1 VKGDADAA
9 FRDAPYVRRERFV
22 VQRHTAVPME
32 SRGFL
37 AEWESDRLTLYGAAK
52 VPFPNRRILAK
63 QLGLA
68 ENAIRMVEND
78 VGGGF
83 GVRGEFYPE
92 DFLIPFAA
100 RLVGRPVKWIEDRV
114 EHLAASSAATGR
126 ATHIDG
132 AFDGDGRLL
141 ALRLKQTENV
151 GAYLRPPDPASL
163 YRMHSTLSGPYR
175 VRHIA
180 VENKVVVTNQVP
192 SGLNRG
198 FGGPQFYYPLER
210 MMDLAAKEIGIDPV
224 ELRLRNVVQTFP
236 YETPA
241 GSLLESGNYRR
252 CIELALERA
261 GYREL
266 MAQRE
271 SARKEG
277 RSQSRA

>member
-1 VKGDADAA
+1 KA
-9 FRDAPYVRRERFV
+9 
-22 VQRHTAVPME
+22 
-32 SRGFL
+32 
-37 AEWESDRLTLYGAAK
+37 
-52 VPFPNRRILAK
+52 
-63 QLGLA
+63 
-68 ENAIRMVEND
+68 
-78 VGGGF
+78 
-83 GVRGEFYPE
+83 
-92 DFLIPFAA
+92 
-100 RLVGRPVKWIEDRV
+100 GRPVKWIEDRL

-126 ATHIDG
+126 VTTAEG
-132 AFDGDGRLL
+132 AFDAEGHLL
-141 ALRLKQTENV
+141 ALRLKQLENV

-210 MMDLAAKEIGIDPV
+210 MMDLAAKELDIDQV
-224 ELRLRNVVQTFP
+224 GLRLRNVVETFP

-261 GYREL
+261 GYAEL
-266 MAQRE
+266 IAQKARARQQGRMFGIGMAL
-271 SARKEG
+271 A
-277 RSQSRA
+277 